1 MDSTTHK
8 EGESMMETDGGLT
21 DQTHDRM
28 KDDMIIESI
37 GSEKGFEEFEQ
48 LLKDHDHTFDHS
60 DDRHKWKEGILVEK
74 QIQERIN
81 LLSEKNFY
89 RVEALVKKYSVMGG
103 SIFRFNNKTIGDD
116 TNGKETNK

>member
-1 MDSTTHK
+1 
-8 EGESMMETDGGLT
+8 METDGGLT

-60 DDRHKWKEGILVEK
+60 DDNNKWKEGILVEK

-89 RVEALVKKYSVMGG
+89 RVEALVKQYSVMGG
-103 SIFRFNNKTIGDD
+103 SIFRFNNKTIGCD